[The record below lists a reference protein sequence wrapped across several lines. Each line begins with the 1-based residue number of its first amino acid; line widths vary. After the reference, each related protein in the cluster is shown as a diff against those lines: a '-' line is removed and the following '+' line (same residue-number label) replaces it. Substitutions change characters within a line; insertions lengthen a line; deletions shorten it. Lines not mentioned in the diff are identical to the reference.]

1 MKHGSRMDLCFAG
14 DDHATTEPD
23 FSPRKSVPIFVPMR
37 IRLLTGEDVRA
48 AITMQEAI
56 EAMADAFGQLSDGR
70 ARVPLRIH
78 QETGSGVTLLMSAY
92 LPAAQD
98 VGVKIA
104 SVYPDNVQ
112 QRLPLIHALIV
123 LLDSRTGA
131 PSALMDGT
139 YLTALRTGAATG
151 LATRLLARENAA
163 VVALFGAGAQARTQ
177 LEAVRAVR
185 EIREVRLV
193 SRTPE
198 SAQRLAAELSGVEV
212 RVTENRA
219 AAVRGADIII
229 AATNSASPVFDA
241 EDVEPGTHINGIGSY
256 TPTMQEV
263 DVTALHGWKIVVDSR
278 EAALREA
285 GDLIVPIREGRLA
298 PKDIAAELGE
308 IVNGQSPGRTSDA
321 EITFFK
327 SVGNAAQDT
336 AVANRV
342 LATAEA
348 RGLGNCFEI

>member
-1 MKHGSRMDLCFAG
+1 MGHGSWTDLCFAW
-14 DDHATTEPD
+14 DEHATILPG
-23 FSPRKSVPIFVPMR
+23 SKQRKPVPVDVSMR
-37 IRLLTGEDVRA
+37 IRFLTGADVRA
-48 AITMQEAI
+48 AISMPEAI

-78 QETGSGVTLLMSAY
+78 QETDSGVTLLMSAY
-92 LPAAQD
+92 LPDAQD

-131 PSALMDGT
+131 PSALMDGA

-193 SRTPE
+193 SRTPQ
-198 SAQRLAAELSGVEV
+198 SARHLAAELSDVEV
-212 RVTENRA
+212 RVMENRSS
-219 AAVRGADIII
+219 AVRGADIVI
-229 AATNSASPVFDA
+229 AATNSSSPVFDGR
-241 EDVEPGTHINGIGSY
+241 DVGPGTHINGIGSY
-256 TPTMQEV
+256 APTMQEV
-263 DVTALHGWKIVVDSR
+263 DVTTLQGCKIVVDSR

-285 GDLIVPIREGRLA
+285 GDLIVPIREGRLT
-298 PKDIAAELGE
+298 PEDIAAELGE
-308 IVNGQSPGRTSDA
+308 IVNGQKPGRISDA

-348 RGLGNCFEI
+348 RGLGSCFEM